1 LINKSKRLFLA
12 ETTTTNKIML
22 ISESFNVFAMG
33 FELGG
38 MLISNIARFDFGD
51 ISIKTG
57 IHKPRLGT
65 QTRKS
70 LARGNKA

>member
-1 LINKSKRLFLA
+1 
-12 ETTTTNKIML
+12 ML

-51 ISIKTG
+51 ISIKTE
-57 IHKPRLGT
+57 IHKPLSGT
-65 QTRKS
+65 Q
-70 LARGNKA
+70 N